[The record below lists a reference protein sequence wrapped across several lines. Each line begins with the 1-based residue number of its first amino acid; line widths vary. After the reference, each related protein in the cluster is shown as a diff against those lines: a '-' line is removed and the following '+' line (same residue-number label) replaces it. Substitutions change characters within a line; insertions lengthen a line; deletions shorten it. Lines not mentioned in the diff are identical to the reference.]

1 MEEKKSFKENALER
15 IKTFEGMT
23 YAEWELISEIMDGVF
38 KRKIA
43 TSSKDITVS
52 IEDVTKTSTDRLFRL

>member
-1 MEEKKSFKENALER
+1 MEEKKNFKEKALER

-38 KRKIA
+38 
-43 TSSKDITVS
+43 
-52 IEDVTKTSTDRLFRL
+52 